1 MATTGN
7 FFAPFRQIFCELLED
22 YESKT
27 KVGPMDRLSSQ
38 KLNVWPCVHNLGWLT
53 PNRGLLW
60 RTLEEALHDAI
71 RQKIHTSIEELED
84 YEEGENLYNEM
95 IQWTQ
100 TVVLS
105 WIREYVG
112 NNGKPLANEDINEWS
127 IRLEKTCA
135 DCFCRIRVAN
145 VFDIV
150 ADYPDS
156 LPAVLDLKLVVERT
170 GLQSHLATSLQ
181 E

>member
-1 MATTGN
+1 MATTDN
-7 FFAPFRQIFCELLED
+7 FFSPFRLLLCELLED
-22 YESKT
+22 YENKPQF
-27 KVGPMDRLSSQ
+27 GPIDRLSSQ
-38 KLNVWPCVHNLGWLT
+38 KLNVWPCVHNLGWMA

-71 RQKIHTSIEELED
+71 HQKILTAMEELED
-84 YEEGENLYNEM
+84 YDEGEDLYNEM
-95 IQWTQ
+95 VQWTQ
-100 TVVLS
+100 TVVLT
-105 WIREYVG
+105 WIKKFVG
-112 NNGKPLANEDINEWS
+112 KNGKPLAEEGIQEWS
-127 IRLEKTCA
+127 VRLEKTCA

-170 GLQSHLATSLQ
+170 GLQSHLATALQ